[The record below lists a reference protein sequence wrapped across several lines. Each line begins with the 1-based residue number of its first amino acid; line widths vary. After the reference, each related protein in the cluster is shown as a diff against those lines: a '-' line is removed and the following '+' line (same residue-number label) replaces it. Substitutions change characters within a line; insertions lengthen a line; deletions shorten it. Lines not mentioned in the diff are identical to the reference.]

1 MAQQTT
7 SPSPTDRVQ
16 AAHANVVFLT
26 SVLSE
31 LRLQIEDERANV
43 PGSEDVIKADI
54 LKAEMQLEKV
64 ENKINREK
72 QECKQRKHEI
82 DEWKRWYSSIA
93 QIEKSQEREKL
104 DFEINWRSQ
113 SIAEGEAKISQLE
126 QEKLA
131 AITNLEKS
139 KIQLEA
145 FREGVYNNPIE
156 SDPRLIEAE
165 LALQAAQDELKA
177 AQAEEIA
184 KAL

>member
-7 SPSPTDRVQ
+7 SSSPTDRVQ
-16 AAHANVVFLT
+16 ASHANVVFLT
-26 SVLSE
+26 RVFSE
-31 LRLQIEDERANV
+31 LRLQIEDERANL
-43 PGSEDVIKADI
+43 PGSEDEIKADI

-72 QECKQRKHEI
+72 QQCKQHKHEI
-82 DEWKRWYSSIA
+82 DEWKRWYHSIA

-104 DFEINWRSQ
+104 DIEINWRSQ
-113 SIAEGEAKISQLE
+113 AIAEGEAKISQLE

-131 AITNLEKS
+131 ATKNLEKS

-145 FREGVYNNPIE
+145 FREGVYDNPIE

-165 LALQAAQDELKA
+165 LALQVAQDELKA
-177 AQAEEIA
+177 AQVEESA